1 MLKVYNSLTKQIQ
14 QTEFDNNE
22 IKIYLC
28 GPTVQSSPHIG
39 HGRSAVVFDFLVRYL
54 KHLNYKVQFVRNIT
68 DIDDKII
75 EKSHSEGISPEEL
88 TKKVIKDFHRAY
100 SELNCVSPDFEPR
113 ATESIEQIV
122 NFIDLLIK
130 KGYGYVSKSGVYFS
144 VDKYSDYLILSGRK
158 MDEVIS
164 GTRIGLVEDKKKPED
179 FALWKFAKEGE
190 PYWETPWGNGRPGWH
205 IECSAMI
212 REVFSSGIDF
222 HCGGNDLIFPH
233 HENELAQSK
242 SAFQDEV
249 FVKYWLHNGMVN
261 LSGQKMS
268 KSEGNI
274 KLLNEYIDQY
284 GGEVIR
290 FFYLRSHY
298 RKPQEFSENLLSE
311 AKTTLRNLQSLLQE
325 VDSKKSHQEI
335 IEAFYEC
342 MNDDLNTPKLLGE
355 IFSTIKEINKKS
367 DEEQKAIKETIK
379 YIFEVLGFELNI
391 EAITDKKNLL
401 EFFTKYEINFKDI
414 NQAMEE
420 FIELR
425 ENYRKNKDFE
435 KADKMRQDI
444 YELGINILDGD
455 SSEWNWRT
463 S

>member
-1 MLKVYNSLTKQIQ
+1 MLKVYNTLTKQIQ
-14 QTEFDNNE
+14 ETKFENNE

-88 TKKVIKDFHRAY
+88 AEKVIKDFQKAY
-100 SELNCVSPDFEPR
+100 SELNCVNPDFEPR
-113 ATESIEQIV
+113 ATESIDQIV
-122 NFIDLLIK
+122 NFIDLLIEN
-130 KGYGYVSKSGVYFS
+130 GFGYVSKSGVYFS
-144 VDKYSDYLILSGRK
+144 VDKYSDYLVLSGRK
-158 MDEVIS
+158 MDEVMS
-164 GTRIGLVEDKKKPED
+164 GTRIGIVEDKKKPED

-233 HENELAQSK
+233 HENELAQS
-242 SAFQDEV
+242 SCAFQDEV
-249 FVKYWLHNGMVN
+249 FVNYWLHNGMVN

-274 KLLNEYIDQY
+274 KLLNEYINQY
-284 GGEVIR
+284 GGEAIR

-298 RKPQEFSENLLSE
+298 RKPQEFSESLLLE
-311 AKTTLRNLQSLLQE
+311 AKTTLRKLQSLIQE
-325 VDSKKSHQEI
+325 VDSKKSNEEI
-335 IEAFYEC
+335 METFYEC

-355 IFSTIKEINKKS
+355 IFSIIKEISNKS
-367 DEEQKAIKETIK
+367 DEEQNTIKETIK
-379 YIFEVLGFELNI
+379 YIFQVLGFELNFESDI
-391 EAITDKKNLL
+391 DKEILPN
-401 EFFTKYEINFKDI
+401 FFKKYEINFKDM
-414 NQAMEE
+414 NQSMEE
-420 FIELR
+420 FINLR

-444 YELGINILDGD
+444 YEIGVNILDGE

>member
-54 KHLNYKVQFVRNIT
+54 KHLNYKVLFVRNIT

-100 SELNCVSPDFEPR
+100 SELNCVPPDFEPR

-190 PYWETPWGNGRPGWH
+190 PYWETP
-205 IECSAMI
+205 
-212 REVFSSGIDF
+212 
-222 HCGGNDLIFPH
+222 
-233 HENELAQSK
+233 
-242 SAFQDEV
+242 
-249 FVKYWLHNGMVN
+249 
-261 LSGQKMS
+261 
-268 KSEGNI
+268 
-274 KLLNEYIDQY
+274 
-284 GGEVIR
+284 
-290 FFYLRSHY
+290 
-298 RKPQEFSENLLSE
+298 
-311 AKTTLRNLQSLLQE
+311 
-325 VDSKKSHQEI
+325 
-335 IEAFYEC
+335 
-342 MNDDLNTPKLLGE
+342 
-355 IFSTIKEINKKS
+355 
-367 DEEQKAIKETIK
+367 
-379 YIFEVLGFELNI
+379 
-391 EAITDKKNLL
+391 
-401 EFFTKYEINFKDI
+401 
-414 NQAMEE
+414 
-420 FIELR
+420 
-425 ENYRKNKDFE
+425 
-435 KADKMRQDI
+435 
-444 YELGINILDGD
+444 
-455 SSEWNWRT
+455 
-463 S
+463 